1 MHPAADTSDQW
12 LVERIKGL
20 TLDRQ
25 TDAVF
30 IVNTARHLLY
40 LNRAA
45 RSLFACPERGA
56 VPDLPALLSGLRD
69 QNPIAEVIESALS
82 GRQINKPLALRTAER
97 ERSGIVHATPVIRHG
112 ACSHAVVSFHDET
125 RFNRLQRRLTQD
137 EFLDRVTGLY
147 NRKTLEIMSGLE
159 LEKVERDPAHLRLAV
174 LMVQIRNL
182 DHFRAVYDEQTINH
196 ILEHVGSTIRKSMRN
211 NDIIFRYDENRIL
224 ALVTVFGWK
233 SDLLIMAQRIE
244 NNVAIPFHPRE
255 TDIHLRAEIGIC
267 VYPEDGTD
275 MPTLTANCIAALNQ
289 TRELD
294 VSMVMFNQDAH
305 LLARERLEIRSG
317 LSTAVREGQLELYY
331 MPIVDRDRR
340 VRGVEALL
348 RWNHPERGVLT
359 PDAFLPIAIHS
370 RIISGISR
378 WVMYRVQE
386 DYRNWFAASDIF
398 ITFNLSAKDFAD
410 KFLIEGIDSSM
421 AGGVKSSRLKIEIT
435 ESELMDDF
443 ELCSTML
450 EQLRQRGIGIFIDD
464 FGVGQS
470 SLAYVHDIPA
480 ECVKVDHSFM
490 MRIDGPGREYDFLEA
505 VVRLCKVL
513 DRQVLLE
520 GVETERQFELFRG
533 CSADLFQG
541 FLFGR
546 PMPAAEVSRHCL
558 V

>member
-1 MHPAADTSDQW
+1 MHPAAETQDLW

-20 TLDRQ
+20 SLDRQ

-30 IVNTARHLLY
+30 IVDADSHLLY

-45 RSLFACPERGA
+45 RNLFDCPERGV
-56 VPDLPALLSGLRD
+56 VPDLPALLSGLHD
-69 QNPIAEVIESALS
+69 QSVIAEVIGAALT
-82 GRQINKPLALRTAER
+82 GRQFSKPLALRTAER
-97 ERSGIVHATPVIRHG
+97 ERSGIVHAMPVHRHG

-125 RFNRLQRRLTQD
+125 RFNRLQRRLAQD
-137 EFLDRVTGLY
+137 EFLDRATGLY
-147 NRKTLEIMSGLE
+147 NRKTLEIMFGLE

-174 LMVQIRNL
+174 MMIQIRNL
-182 DHFRAVYDEQTINH
+182 DQLRAVYDEQTITH

-211 NDIIFRYDENRIL
+211 NDIIFRYDEGRIL

-244 NNVAIPFHPRE
+244 DHLAIPFHPRE

-275 MPTLTANCIAALNQ
+275 MPSLTSNCIAALNQ

-294 VSMVMFNQDAH
+294 VPIVMFNPDTH

-443 ELCSTML
+443 ELCSAML
-450 EQLRQRGIGIFIDD
+450 VQLRQRGIGIFIDD

-480 ECVKVDHSFM
+480 ECVKVDHSFG

-505 VVRLCKVL
+505 VVHLCKVL

-533 CSADLFQG
+533 CGADLFQG